1 MDVFFA
7 IILILNQ
14 RYQLLVLVQKELM
27 KLSKMMNNLDLQ
39 NVEILKNSIQGLSW
53 NSVVI
58 WHDEVFL
65 EEIEMVSE
73 VLFTKKKNLFL

>member
-1 MDVFFA
+1 
-7 IILILNQ
+7 
-14 RYQLLVLVQKELM
+14 LVQKELM

>member
-1 MDVFFA
+1 
-7 IILILNQ
+7 
-14 RYQLLVLVQKELM
+14 
-27 KLSKMMNNLDLQ
+27 MNNLDLQ

>member
-1 MDVFFA
+1 M
-7 IILILNQ
+7 
-14 RYQLLVLVQKELM
+14 VQKELM

>member
-1 MDVFFA
+1 
-7 IILILNQ
+7 
-14 RYQLLVLVQKELM
+14 M

>member
-1 MDVFFA
+1 MCFFA

>member
-1 MDVFFA
+1 VFFA